1 MERPV
6 LKPAVPDRVADPISA
21 VSAINV
27 PNFLTTIRIIVVPI
41 LAWLLFREDAAS
53 DSNRLIAGVLFIIAA
68 LTDIA
73 DGTIARR
80 WNLITNFG
88 KIFDPIADKAL
99 IGVALVGL
107 SYLNLLDWWFTWVI
121 LARELFVTFLRF
133 WVINKGVIPAS
144 RGGKLKTIMQIIAI
158 SFYLLPLPETVSLL
172 AEVLMYVAVILTLA
186 TAVDYIMK
194 AIITDRDEIV
204 AK

>member
-1 MERPV
+1 M

-21 VSAINV
+21 VSAFNV

-41 LAWLLFREDAAS
+41 LAWLLFKESAET
-53 DSNRLIAGVLFIIAA
+53 DSNRIIAGTIFIVAA

-99 IGVALVGL
+99 IGVALIGL

-144 RGGKLKTIMQIIAI
+144 RGGKLKTITQIVAI
-158 SFYLLPLPETVSLL
+158 SFYLLPLPESFSIIGQVI
-172 AEVLMYVAVILTLA
+172 MYLAVILTLA

-194 AIITDRDEIV
+194 AIMTDREE
-204 AK
+204 

>member
-1 MERPV
+1 M
-6 LKPAVPDRVADPISA
+6 KPAVPDRVADPISA
-21 VSAINV
+21 VSAVNV

>member
-1 MERPV
+1 M

-21 VSAINV
+21 VSALNL
-27 PNFLTTIRIIVVPI
+27 PNLLTTIRIIVVPI
-41 LAWLLFREDAAS
+41 LAWLLFKESAETDA
-53 DSNRLIAGVLFIIAA
+53 NRIIAGTIFIVAA

-99 IGVALVGL
+99 IGVALIGL

-144 RGGKLKTIMQIIAI
+144 RGGKLKTISQIVAI
-158 SFYLLPLPETVSLL
+158 SFYLLPLPESFSVIGEIILY
-172 AEVLMYVAVILTLA
+172 AAVFLTLA

-194 AIITDRDEIV
+194 AIMTDREEQ
-204 AK
+204 

>member
-1 MERPV
+1 M
-6 LKPAVPDRVADPISA
+6 KPAVPDRVADPISA

>member
-1 MERPV
+1 
-6 LKPAVPDRVADPISA
+6 LKPAVPDRVADPVSA

-53 DSNRLIAGVLFIIAA
+53 ESNRLIAGVLFIIAA

>member
-1 MERPV
+1 M
-6 LKPAVPDRVADPISA
+6 KPAVPDRVADPVSA

-27 PNFLTTIRIIVVPI
+27 PNFLTTIRIVVVPI
-41 LAWLLFREDAAS
+41 LAWLLFRDDASS
-53 DSNRLIAGVLFIIAA
+53 DSNRFIAGILFIIAA

-73 DGTIARR
+73 DGIIARR

-121 LARELFVTFLRF
+121 LSREIFVTFLRF

-144 RGGKLKTIMQIIAI
+144 RGGKLKTIMQIVAI
-158 SFYLLPLPETVSLL
+158 SFYLLPLPETVSIV

>member
-1 MERPV
+1 M
-6 LKPAVPDRVADPISA
+6 PDRVADPISA

-41 LAWLLFREDAAS
+41 LAWLLFKEDAAS

-172 AEVLMYVAVILTLA
+172 AEILMYVAVILTLA

-204 AK
+204 VK

>member
-1 MERPV
+1 M
-6 LKPAVPDRVADPISA
+6 PDRVADPISA

-88 KIFDPIADKAL
+88 KVFDPIADKAL

>member
-1 MERPV
+1 M
-6 LKPAVPDRVADPISA
+6 PDRVADPISA
-21 VSAINV
+21 VSAINI
-27 PNFLTTIRIIVVPI
+27 PNFLTTIRILVVPV
-41 LAWLLFREDAAS
+41 LAWLLFKDDAAT
-53 DSNRLIAGVLFIIAA
+53 DSNRIIAGSLFIVAA

-80 WNLITNFG
+80 WDLITNFG
-88 KIFDPIADKAL
+88 KLFDPIADKAL
-99 IGVALVGL
+99 IGVALIGL

-144 RGGKLKTIMQIIAI
+144 RGGKAKTIMQTVAI
-158 SFYLLPLPETVSLL
+158 SFYLLPLSSALSVL
-172 AEVLMYVAVILTLA
+172 AEIFMYIAVFLTLA

-194 AIITDRDEIV
+194 AIMTDRDEN
-204 AK
+204 

>member
-1 MERPV
+1 M

-21 VSAINV
+21 VSALNV
-27 PNFLTTIRIIVVPI
+27 PNLLTTVRIIVVPI
-41 LAWLLFREDAAS
+41 LAWLLFKENADTDA
-53 DSNRLIAGVLFIIAA
+53 NRIIAGTIFIVAA

-99 IGVALVGL
+99 IGVALIGL

-144 RGGKLKTIMQIIAI
+144 RGGKLKTITQIVAI
-158 SFYLLPLPETVSLL
+158 SFYLLPLPESFSIIG
-172 AEVLMYVAVILTLA
+172 EIIMYAAVILTLA
-186 TAVDYIMK
+186 TAIDYIMK
-194 AIITDRDEIV
+194 AIMTDREEQ
-204 AK
+204 

>member
-1 MERPV
+1 V

-21 VSAINV
+21 GSALNL
-27 PNFLTTIRIIVVPI
+27 PNLLTTIRIVVVPI
-41 LAWLLFREDAAS
+41 LAWLLFKESAETDA
-53 DSNRLIAGVLFIIAA
+53 NRIIAGTIFIVAA

-99 IGVALVGL
+99 IGVALIGL

-144 RGGKLKTIMQIIAI
+144 RGGKLKTITQIVAI
-158 SFYLLPLPETVSLL
+158 SFYLLPLPESFSIIGEIIMY
-172 AEVLMYVAVILTLA
+172 AAVLLTLA

-194 AIITDRDEIV
+194 AIMTDREEQ
-204 AK
+204 

>member
-1 MERPV
+1 M

-21 VSAINV
+21 VSAFNV

-41 LAWLLFREDAAS
+41 LAWLLFKESAET
-53 DSNRLIAGVLFIIAA
+53 DSNRIIAGTIFIVAA

-99 IGVALVGL
+99 IGVALIGL

-144 RGGKLKTIMQIIAI
+144 RGGKLKTITQIVAI
-158 SFYLLPLPETVSLL
+158 SFYLLPLPESFSIIGQVI
-172 AEVLMYVAVILTLA
+172 MYAAVILTLA
-186 TAVDYIMK
+186 TAIDYIMK
-194 AIITDRDEIV
+194 AIMTDREE
-204 AK
+204 

>member
-1 MERPV
+1 V

-21 VSAINV
+21 VSALNV
-27 PNFLTTIRIIVVPI
+27 PNLLTTLRIIVVPI
-41 LAWLLFREDAAS
+41 LAWLLFKESAETDA
-53 DSNRLIAGVLFIIAA
+53 NRIIAGTIFIVAA

-99 IGVALVGL
+99 IGVALIGL

-144 RGGKLKTIMQIIAI
+144 RGGKLKTITQIVAI
-158 SFYLLPLPETVSLL
+158 SFYLLPLPESFSIIGQVI
-172 AEVLMYVAVILTLA
+172 MYLAVILTLA
-186 TAVDYIMK
+186 TAIDYIMK
-194 AIITDRDEIV
+194 AIMTDREEQ
-204 AK
+204 

>member
-1 MERPV
+1 M
-6 LKPAVPDRVADPISA
+6 KPAVPDRVADPVSA

-27 PNFLTTIRIIVVPI
+27 PNFLTTIRIVVVPI
-41 LAWLLFREDAAS
+41 LAWLLFRDDASS
-53 DSNRLIAGVLFIIAA
+53 DSNRFIAGILFIIAA

-73 DGTIARR
+73 DGIIARR

-121 LARELFVTFLRF
+121 LAREIFVTFLRF

-144 RGGKLKTIMQIIAI
+144 RGGKLKTIMQIVAI
-158 SFYLLPLPETVSLL
+158 SFYLLPLPETVSIV

>member
-1 MERPV
+1 M

-21 VSAINV
+21 VSAFNV

-41 LAWLLFREDAAS
+41 LAWLLFKESAETDA
-53 DSNRLIAGVLFIIAA
+53 NRIIAGTIFIVAA

-99 IGVALVGL
+99 IGVALIGL

-144 RGGKLKTIMQIIAI
+144 RGGKLKTITQIVAI
-158 SFYLLPLPETVSLL
+158 SFYLLPLPESFSIIGQVI
-172 AEVLMYVAVILTLA
+172 MYLAVILTLA
-186 TAVDYIMK
+186 TAIDYIMK
-194 AIITDRDEIV
+194 AIMTDREEQ
-204 AK
+204 

>member
-1 MERPV
+1 M
-6 LKPAVPDRVADPISA
+6 KPAVPDRVADPVSA

>member
-1 MERPV
+1 V

-21 VSAINV
+21 VSAFNV
-27 PNFLTTIRIIVVPI
+27 PNFLTTIRIVVVPI
-41 LAWLLFREDAAS
+41 LAWLLFKENAETDT
-53 DSNRLIAGVLFIIAA
+53 NRIIAGSIFIVAA

-99 IGVALVGL
+99 IGVALIGL

-144 RGGKLKTIMQIIAI
+144 RGGKLKTITQIVAI
-158 SFYLLPLPETVSLL
+158 SFYLLPLPESFSIVGQ
-172 AEVLMYVAVILTLA
+172 VIMYLAVILTLA

-194 AIITDRDEIV
+194 AIMTDREEQ
-204 AK
+204 

>member
-1 MERPV
+1 

-41 LAWLLFREDAAS
+41 LAWLLFKEDAAS
-53 DSNRLIAGVLFIIAA
+53 DSNRLVAGVLFIIAA

>member
-1 MERPV
+1 M
-6 LKPAVPDRVADPISA
+6 KPAVPDRVADRISA

-41 LAWLLFREDAAS
+41 LAWLLFREEAAS

-99 IGVALVGL
+99 IGVALIGL

-172 AEVLMYVAVILTLA
+172 AEILMYLAVVLTLA

>member
-1 MERPV
+1 V

-21 VSAINV
+21 VSALNV
-27 PNFLTTIRIIVVPI
+27 PNLLTTLRIIVVPI
-41 LAWLLFREDAAS
+41 LAWLLFKESAET
-53 DSNRLIAGVLFIIAA
+53 DSNRIIAGTIFIVAA

-99 IGVALVGL
+99 IGVALIGL

-144 RGGKLKTIMQIIAI
+144 RGGKLKTITQIVAI
-158 SFYLLPLPETVSLL
+158 SFYLLPLPESFSIIGQII
-172 AEVLMYVAVILTLA
+172 MYLAVILTLA
-186 TAVDYIMK
+186 TAIDYIMK
-194 AIITDRDEIV
+194 AIMTDREEQ
-204 AK
+204 

>member
-1 MERPV
+1 V

-21 VSAINV
+21 VSAFNV

-41 LAWLLFREDAAS
+41 LAWLLFKESAETDA
-53 DSNRLIAGVLFIIAA
+53 NRIIAGTIFIVAA

-99 IGVALVGL
+99 IGVALIGL

-144 RGGKLKTIMQIIAI
+144 RGGKLKTITQIVAI
-158 SFYLLPLPETVSLL
+158 SFYLLPLPESFSIVG
-172 AEVLMYVAVILTLA
+172 EMIMYAAVILTLA

-194 AIITDRDEIV
+194 AIMTDREEQ
-204 AK
+204 

>member
-1 MERPV
+1 M

-21 VSAINV
+21 VSALNV
-27 PNFLTTIRIIVVPI
+27 PNLLTTIRIIVVPI
-41 LAWLLFREDAAS
+41 LAWLLFKESAETDA
-53 DSNRLIAGVLFIIAA
+53 NRIIAGTIFIVAA

-88 KIFDPIADKAL
+88 KIFDPIADKSL
-99 IGVALVGL
+99 IGVALIGL

-144 RGGKLKTIMQIIAI
+144 RGGKLKTITQIVAI
-158 SFYLLPLPETVSLL
+158 SFYLLPLPESLSIVG
-172 AEVLMYVAVILTLA
+172 EIIMYAAVILTLA

-194 AIITDRDEIV
+194 AIMTDREEH
-204 AK
+204 

>member
-1 MERPV
+1 M

-21 VSAINV
+21 VSAFNV

-41 LAWLLFREDAAS
+41 LAWLLFKESAET
-53 DSNRLIAGVLFIIAA
+53 DSNRIIAGTIFIVAA

-99 IGVALVGL
+99 IGVALIGL
-107 SYLNLLDWWFTWVI
+107 SYLNLLEWWFTWVI

-144 RGGKLKTIMQIIAI
+144 RGGKLKTITQIVAI
-158 SFYLLPLPETVSLL
+158 SFYLLPLPESFSIIGQII
-172 AEVLMYVAVILTLA
+172 MYLAVILTLA
-186 TAVDYIMK
+186 TAIDYIMK
-194 AIITDRDEIV
+194 AIMTDREEQ
-204 AK
+204 

>member
-1 MERPV
+1 
-6 LKPAVPDRVADPISA
+6 LKPAVPDRVADPVSA

-27 PNFLTTIRIIVVPI
+27 PNFLTTIRIVVVPI
-41 LAWLLFREDAAS
+41 LAWLLFRDDASS
-53 DSNRLIAGVLFIIAA
+53 DSNRFIAGILFIIAA

-73 DGTIARR
+73 VGIIARR

-121 LARELFVTFLRF
+121 LSREIFVTFLRF

-144 RGGKLKTIMQIIAI
+144 RGGKLKTIMQIVAI
-158 SFYLLPLPETVSLL
+158 SFYLLPLPETVSIV

>member
-1 MERPV
+1 V

-21 VSAINV
+21 VSSFNV
-27 PNFLTTIRIIVVPI
+27 PNLLTTVRIVVVPI
-41 LAWLLFREDAAS
+41 LAWLLFKESAETDA
-53 DSNRLIAGVLFIIAA
+53 NRIIAGTIFIVAA

-99 IGVALVGL
+99 IGVALIGL

-144 RGGKLKTIMQIIAI
+144 RGGKLKTITQIVAI
-158 SFYLLPLPETVSLL
+158 SFYLLPLPESVSIVG
-172 AEVLMYVAVILTLA
+172 EIIMYAAVILTLA

-194 AIITDRDEIV
+194 AIMTDREEQ
-204 AK
+204 

>member
-1 MERPV
+1 M

-21 VSAINV
+21 VSAFNV

-41 LAWLLFREDAAS
+41 LAWLLFKESAETDA
-53 DSNRLIAGVLFIIAA
+53 NRIIAGTIFIVAA

-99 IGVALVGL
+99 IGVALIGL

-144 RGGKLKTIMQIIAI
+144 RGGKLKTITQIVAI
-158 SFYLLPLPETVSLL
+158 SFYLLPLPESFSIVG
-172 AEVLMYVAVILTLA
+172 EIIMYLAVILTLA

-194 AIITDRDEIV
+194 AIMTDREEQ
-204 AK
+204 

>member
-1 MERPV
+1 M
-6 LKPAVPDRVADPISA
+6 KPAVPDRVADPVSA

-53 DSNRLIAGVLFIIAA
+53 ESNRLIAGVLFIIAA

>member
-1 MERPV
+1 
-6 LKPAVPDRVADPISA
+6 LKPAVPDRVADPVSA
-21 VSAINV
+21 VSAINI
-27 PNFLTTIRIIVVPI
+27 PNFLTTIRIVVVPI
-41 LAWLLFREDAAS
+41 LAWLLFREDSDS
-53 DSNRLIAGVLFIIAA
+53 DSNRLIAGILFIIAA

-107 SYLNLLDWWFTWVI
+107 SYLNLLEWWFTWVI

-144 RGGKLKTIMQIIAI
+144 RGGKLKTIMQIVAI
-158 SFYLLPLPETVSLL
+158 SFYLLPFPETVSLL
-172 AEVLMYVAVILTLA
+172 AEVLMYIAVILTLA

-204 AK
+204 VK

>member
-1 MERPV
+1 M
-6 LKPAVPDRVADPISA
+6 PDRVADPISA
-21 VSAINV
+21 VSAINI
-27 PNFLTTIRIIVVPI
+27 PNFLTTIRILVVPV
-41 LAWLLFREDAAS
+41 LAWLLFKDDAAT
-53 DSNRLIAGVLFIIAA
+53 DSNRIFAGSLFIVAA

-80 WNLITNFG
+80 WDLITNFG

-99 IGVALVGL
+99 IGVALIGL

-144 RGGKLKTIMQIIAI
+144 RGGKAKTIMQTVAI
-158 SFYLLPLPETVSLL
+158 SFYLLPLSSALSVL
-172 AEVLMYVAVILTLA
+172 AEIFMYIAVFLTLA

-194 AIITDRDEIV
+194 AIMTDRDEN
-204 AK
+204 

>member
-1 MERPV
+1 V

-21 VSAINV
+21 VSALNV
-27 PNFLTTIRIIVVPI
+27 PNLLTTVRIIVVPI
-41 LAWLLFREDAAS
+41 LAWLLFKENAETDA
-53 DSNRLIAGVLFIIAA
+53 NRIIAGTIFIVAA

-99 IGVALVGL
+99 IGVALIGL

-144 RGGKLKTIMQIIAI
+144 RGGKLKTITQIVAI
-158 SFYLLPLPETVSLL
+158 SFYLLPLPESFSIIGQII
-172 AEVLMYVAVILTLA
+172 MYLAVILTLA

-194 AIITDRDEIV
+194 AIMTDREEQ
-204 AK
+204 

>member
-1 MERPV
+1 M

-21 VSAINV
+21 VSAFNV

-41 LAWLLFREDAAS
+41 LAWLLFKESAETDA
-53 DSNRLIAGVLFIIAA
+53 NRIIAGTIFIVAA

-99 IGVALVGL
+99 IGVALIGL

-144 RGGKLKTIMQIIAI
+144 RGGKLKTITQIVAI
-158 SFYLLPLPETVSLL
+158 SFYLLPLPESFSV
-172 AEVLMYVAVILTLA
+172 VGQVIMYLAVILTLA

-194 AIITDRDEIV
+194 AIMTDREEQ
-204 AK
+204 

>member
-1 MERPV
+1 
-6 LKPAVPDRVADPISA
+6 VPDRVADPISA
-21 VSAINV
+21 VSAINI
-27 PNFLTTIRIIVVPI
+27 PNFLTTIRILVVPV
-41 LAWLLFREDAAS
+41 LALLLFKDDAAT
-53 DSNRLIAGVLFIIAA
+53 DSNRIIAGSLFIVAA

-80 WNLITNFG
+80 WDLITNFG

-99 IGVALVGL
+99 IGVALIGL

-144 RGGKLKTIMQIIAI
+144 RGGKAKTIMQTVAI
-158 SFYLLPLPETVSLL
+158 SFYLLPLSSALSVL
-172 AEVLMYVAVILTLA
+172 AEIFMYIAVFLTLA

-194 AIITDRDEIV
+194 AIMTDRDEN
-204 AK
+204 

>member
-1 MERPV
+1 M
-6 LKPAVPDRVADPISA
+6 PDRVADPISA

-99 IGVALVGL
+99 IGVALIGL

-172 AEVLMYVAVILTLA
+172 AEVLMYLAVVLTLA